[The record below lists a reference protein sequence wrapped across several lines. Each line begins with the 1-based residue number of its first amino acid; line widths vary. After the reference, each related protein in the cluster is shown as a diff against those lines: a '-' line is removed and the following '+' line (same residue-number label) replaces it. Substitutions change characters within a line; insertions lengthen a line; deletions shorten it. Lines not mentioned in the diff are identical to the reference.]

1 MLFEIRNYHFRP
13 ELLDAYREWAS
24 EHAVPFL
31 KKELD
36 VVGFWINSEDEPEV
50 LGEPHDELGTAN
62 VTWVLRW
69 NDLAQRNETMARVFA
84 SEAWV
89 EIFSKVPGGLDSYLR
104 RESKFAEAL

>member
-13 ELLDAYREWAS
+13 ELLDAYREW
-24 EHAVPFL
+24 
-31 KKELD
+31 
-36 VVGFWINSEDEPEV
+36 
-50 LGEPHDELGTAN
+50 
-62 VTWVLRW
+62 
-69 NDLAQRNETMARVFA
+69 A